1 MKILNIILI
10 CGKILNIIK
19 KKKKK
24 KKKNKKKKKK
34 KKKSSKFKR
43 KFCLSR
49 NVGKR

>member
-10 CGKILNIIK
+10 CGKKLKII
-19 KKKKK
+19 
-24 KKKNKKKKKK
+24 KKKKKK